1 MMSKLQEFLVEQSKL
16 DYQLQQRRIAQH
28 QRLIENKSA
37 KIIVRGEKIVQRFQK
52 FFPALSFINWTVTW
66 GSKVAFRANSEKVPK
81 SEIFPVIT
89 AALDERLVVSLTVI
103 RFFPFPDDFCISFKF
118 KVGDDWY
125 EGYPASVN
133 RYMSK
138 AMVQEQFT
146 NIYQRNT
153 ELYHYRLKEEI
164 NIEGFRVH
172 SP

>member
-1 MMSKLQEFLVEQSKL
+1 MSKLQEFLVEQSKL
-16 DYQLQQRRIAQH
+16 DYQFRSRRIVQY
-28 QRLIENKSA
+28 QRLIDNKSA
-37 KIIVRGEKIVQRFQK
+37 KIIIRGEKIVRRFQK
-52 FFPALSFINWTVTW
+52 FFPALNFIDWRVTW
-66 GSKVAFRANSEKVPK
+66 SSEIVFRANSEKVQK
-81 SEIFPVIT
+81 HAIFPVIT
-89 AALDERLVVSLTVI
+89 ANLDERLVVSLTVI

-125 EGYPASVN
+125 EGYPAIVN